1 MNFYT
6 VMQHRE
12 QIGEDR
18 VEAGNPVGVISV
30 IQGRN
35 AGGGLVVFRLIHAS
49 QGNKLV
55 DENRS
60 PLYL

>member
-18 VEAGNPVGVISV
+18 VEAGDPVGIISV
-30 IQGRN
+30 SRGET
-35 AGGGLVVFRLIHAS
+35 LVV
-49 QGNKLV
+49 GW
-55 DENRS
+55 
-60 PLYL
+60 LYLG